1 MLCLHVL
8 MQKKSCQYSNLYSCS
23 SGSLC
28 SSRSFCLCIGPIFAV
43 LFVLQYKSLGGK
55 TSQGGGRRNHEQEE
69 EEEDDDDEEK
79 EPWGRAWCREGVR
92 EPGEE
97 EEPGGGRMGGN

>member
-1 MLCLHVL
+1 MLACANAKEKLPVL
-8 MQKKSCQYSNLYSCS
+8 QLVLLLLRLALLLPLLLPVHRAHIRS
-23 SGSLC
+23 SLC
-28 SSRSFCLCIGPIFAV
+28 IAIQIIRGEDES
-43 LFVLQYKSLGGK
+43 
-55 TSQGGGRRNHEQEE
+55 GGGRRNHEQE

-97 EEPGGGRMGGN
+97 EEPGSGRMGGN